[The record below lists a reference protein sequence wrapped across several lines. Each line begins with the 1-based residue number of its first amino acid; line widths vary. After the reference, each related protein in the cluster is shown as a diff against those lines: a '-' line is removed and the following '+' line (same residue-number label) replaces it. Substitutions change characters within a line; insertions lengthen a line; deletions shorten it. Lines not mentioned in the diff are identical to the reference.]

1 MIHMFQIP
9 GQGVFHV
16 WPNGEY
22 YVVNDGGRFD
32 PKRKPVPGSMYRGP
46 WVADGS
52 PPWLAKDKRPKNPMK
67 RKKR

>member
-1 MIHMFQIP
+1 MFQIP
-9 GQGVFHV
+9 GHGVFHV

-32 PKRKPVPGSMYRGP
+32 PNRKPVAGSMYRGP
-46 WVADGS
+46 WLADGS
-52 PPWLAKDKRPKNPMK
+52 PPWLNRKNRKKLLK